1 MLRTLLFWKKR
12 NRDIKFLYASFS
24 GPKLRRYYFPEPPDG
39 FLSYRYDY
47 SVFTRRFLLFLKKIV
62 KLILDNRCRKLRVNQ
77 YILKELD
84 LPLDTDVTT
93 LDAYYRREFKK
104 KRKLFY
110 SKSRPNVV
118 FPEPEKTYIEFLP
131 SPSKVK
137 NKNFSIEFFQQQ
149 YQEESVSESS

>member
-1 MLRTLLFWKKR
+1 MLKTLLFWKKR
-12 NRDIKFLYASFS
+12 NRDIKALYASLAGS
-24 GPKLRRYYFPEPPDG
+24 KLGRYYFPEPPDS

-47 SVFTRRFLLFLKKIV
+47 SVFTRRSLSLLKRII
-62 KLILDNRCRKLRVNQ
+62 KLILDNRSRKLRVNQ
-77 YILKELD
+77 HILKELD
-84 LPLDTDVTT
+84 LPLDTNVAD

-104 KRKLFY
+104 KRRVFY
-110 SKSRPNVV
+110 SKSRPNSAL
-118 FPEPEKTYIEFLP
+118 PEPEKTYLEFLP